1 MENVKALLSEKFKPQ
16 LLKWSAELDN
26 FGYVSFCKVMNA
38 LDYGVPQSRP
48 RVFMVSI
55 LGGGDYHFPEPFPLE
70 KRMKDVLEDNPSDK
84 YMCSEHYSNKL
95 KEKARKNKGFSPIF
109 VDAES
114 TKAMCVTTRV
124 YRNIGTYCKV
134 PIANLSGK
142 TADWSIHQQQR
153 IIYPSGVS
161 PTITALRKK
170 GQIPASYKETDN
182 FDDFRLRLL
191 TPRECFR
198 LMDVDDADIDKML
211 SCGVSDT
218 QLYKLAGN
226 SIVVSCLYHI
236 FRKMFVDV
244 TGGEGSQLSL
254 FLADLSDF
262 CPKDKETII

>member
-95 KEKARKNKGFSPIF
+95 KGKARKNNGSFSPTF

-114 TKAMCVTTRV
+114 TKAMCITTRTC
-124 YRNIGTYCKV
+124 RDADTYCKV
-134 PIANLSGK
+134 PIVNLSGK
-142 TADWSIHQQQR
+142 TADWSIHQNER
-153 IIYPSGVS
+153 SIPY
-161 PTITALRKK
+161 ITEKSKK
-170 GQIPASYKETDN
+170 GCIPTNYKETDN
-182 FDDFRLRLL
+182 FDDFRLRVL
-191 TPRECFR
+191 TPREIFR
-198 LMDVDDADIDKML
+198 LMDVDDADIDKLL
-211 SCGVSDT
+211 SCGLSYT
-218 QLYKLAGN
+218 QLHKLAGN

-236 FRKMFVDV
+236 FRKMFVNV
-244 TGGEGSQLSL
+244 GRCEGSQLSL
-254 FLADLSDF
+254 LLADLSDF
-262 CPKDKETII
+262 RPKDE